1 MLARNTIKGATVT
14 KTEEIFDWT
23 IKGMIDRYMNI
34 NKVSAISDSFYPSS
48 DVKKVHNWKRSWVR
62 FNIDEIAI

>member
-14 KTEEIFDWT
+14 KTEEIFDRI
-23 IKGMIDRYMNI
+23 IKGMIDRDMNI

-48 DVKKVHNWKRSWVR
+48 DVKKVHNWKRS
-62 FNIDEIAI
+62 